1 MATKQMKPRSLR
13 APDSLWN
20 WIRAQAR
27 AADRPINWM
36 VNKMLEDAQKKE
48 QAHG

>member
-1 MATKQMKPRSLR
+1 MATKQLKSRSLR

-27 AADRPINWM
+27 AADRPINW
-36 VNKMLEDAQKKE
+36 VILKLLEDAQKRE